1 MVEDWHVKTVDATVD
16 ATVAWPRTTTYN
28 SQCMVPVQ
36 KAVDPKWSSDL
47 KRTWD
52 GMAQDMAGQD
62 GQRGSPLSL
71 KVTSFLQILH
81 GDVHF

>member
-1 MVEDWHVKTVDATVD
+1 MSRQSMRQSMQSM
-16 ATVAWPRTTTYN
+16 PRTTTYN

-62 GQRGSPLSL
+62 QGMAKGVPLCL
-71 KVTSFLQILH
+71 
-81 GDVHF
+81 